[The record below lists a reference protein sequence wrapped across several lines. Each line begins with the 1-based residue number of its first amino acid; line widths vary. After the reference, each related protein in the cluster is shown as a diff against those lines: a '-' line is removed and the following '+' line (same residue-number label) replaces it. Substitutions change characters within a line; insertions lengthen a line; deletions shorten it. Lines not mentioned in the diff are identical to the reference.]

1 MIPEHGVNMTRNYC
15 LTSAVVFALVAL
27 VHAWRF
33 VLDFPIQIGAWY
45 LPRSL
50 SGVAAIVAGLL
61 AVWAFRSARPA
72 KTVNVAYT

>member
-1 MIPEHGVNMTRNYC
+1 MIPEHGVNMNRNYC

-61 AVWAFRSARPA
+61 AVWAFRSATPGKTA
-72 KTVNVAYT
+72 KVAYT

>member
-1 MIPEHGVNMTRNYC
+1 MNRNYC

-45 LPRSL
+45 FPRSL

-61 AVWAFRSARPA
+61 AVWAFTSARPA
-72 KTVNVAYT
+72 KTANVAYT

>member
-1 MIPEHGVNMTRNYC
+1 MNRNYC

-45 LPRSL
+45 FPRSL
-50 SGVAAIVAGLL
+50 SGVAAIGAGLL
-61 AVWAFRSARPA
+61 AVWAFRSARPG
-72 KTVNVAYT
+72 KTANVAYT

>member
-1 MIPEHGVNMTRNYC
+1 MNRNYC

-45 LPRSL
+45 FPRSL

-61 AVWAFRSARPA
+61 AVWAFRSARPE
-72 KTVNVAYT
+72 KTANVAYT

>member
-1 MIPEHGVNMTRNYC
+1 MNRNYC

-45 LPRSL
+45 FPRSL

-61 AVWAFRSARPA
+61 AVWAFRSARPG
-72 KTVNVAYT
+72 KTANVAYT

>member
-1 MIPEHGVNMTRNYC
+1 MNRKYC

-33 VLDFPIQIGAWY
+33 VLDFPVQIGAWY
-45 LPRSL
+45 FPRSL

-61 AVWAFRSARPA
+61 AVWAFKSASSGKP
-72 KTVNVAYT
+72 VNVAYT